1 MRKQQRV
8 RMRHPRLGGRVIEVP
23 ASAVPVHERAGWQR
37 EQSVDRARRKT
48 SKNEEA

>member
-1 MRKQQRV
+1 MRKTQLV

-37 EQSVDRARRKT
+37 EQSVEARRKT